1 MFNHVDNRKY
11 FYVDYKNM
19 GAYLMKKREELYGPR
34 SRCEFVRVLNE
45 RGNYRWDQS
54 AYRKCELG
62 IYELTLDRL
71 CEVCM
76 ALGIYPTEVLMHCC
90 YGCK

>member
-1 MFNHVDNRKY
+1 MIATKNKTYH
-11 FYVDYKNM
+11 YVDYKAM
-19 GAYLMKKREELYGPR
+19 GAHLMQLREAKYGKR
-34 SRCEFVRVLNE
+34 SRSEFVRILNE
-45 RGNYRWDQS
+45 HGNYRWDQS

-76 ALGIYPTEVLMHCC
+76 ALGVYPTQVIMHCT
-90 YGCK
+90 YGNK